1 MTTTTSTTSSTTTTS
16 TSYSYSTSSS
26 DTDWDA
32 LIEVAVAAKETRA
45 DSIDLKIEDNEATI
59 AAYEEMQSL
68 LQDIVSA
75 AETIRG
81 TADSLTAND
90 DIFSTRAA
98 YLTAVGDVDAE
109 SAVVVTAEADATIT
123 TYDLQI
129 LQLASAQKV
138 AGTAVED
145 KTAELGL
152 SGTFSIQLENAEAV
166 DIEISEDMTLAE
178 IAEAINL
185 QSDTSG
191 VSATVLEVSE
201 GSFRLIL
208 SADETG
214 QEIVLTDVSGDDVTG
229 SLGLTDED
237 GSFTSELQEAQ
248 SAIITLDGIE
258 ITRTTNTIDDL
269 IDGVTFNLYQE
280 TGEDNSISVE
290 ISNDLTSIKSAITAL
305 VDAYNAYREWAVT
318 QQATSSAGGASDD
331 AVLFGDSTLRA
342 VNTAIADALSTVIDT
357 DSMALLGLTY
367 DESNY
372 LVLDETTLNEALLE
386 DVEAIEDLLAFQMTS
401 TSTDI
406 ALLNRSS
413 NMPESLSLD
422 IEVDD
427 EGNITSVSV
436 DGDSSLFTI
445 SGSRING
452 AEGSIYEGITFVFTG
467 DESQSVDLSFSSGI
481 VEKLYSTI
489 ESYSNSDD
497 GILED
502 MMTSLTETNE
512 DLQEDADD
520 IRSRA
525 ETYRDTL
532 AARYA
537 AYQVAI
543 EEAESTLDYLE
554 ALLNSG
560 SD

>member
-45 DSIDLKIEDNEATI
+45 DSIDVKIADNEATI

-129 LQLASAQKV
+129 LQLASAQKI

-152 SGTFSIQLENAEAV
+152 SGTFSLQLENMEAV
-166 DIEISEDMTLAE
+166 EIEISEDMTLME
-178 IAEAINL
+178 IAEAINAN
-185 QSDTSG
+185 SDTSG

-201 GSFRLIL
+201 GSYRLIL

-214 QEIVLTDVSGDDVTG
+214 QEIVLTDVSGDDVSG
-229 SLGLTDED
+229 SLGLTNED

-248 SAIITLDGIE
+248 SAIIKIDGIE
-258 ITRTTNTIDDL
+258 VTRTTNTIDDL
-269 IDGVTFNLYQE
+269 VDGVTFNLYQE
-280 TGEDNSISVE
+280 TGEEDSISVE

-305 VDAYNAYREWAVT
+305 VDAYNLYREWAVT

-357 DSMALLGLTY
+357 DSMALLGLSY

-372 LVLDETTLNEALLE
+372 LVLDETTLNEALLA
-386 DVEAIEDLLAFQMTS
+386 DVDAIEDLLAFQMTS

-422 IEVDD
+422 IEVDSD
-427 EGNITSVSV
+427 GNISSVSV

-445 SGSRING
+445 SGSRIKG

-467 DESQSVDLSFSSGI
+467 DESQSVDLTFSSGI
-481 VEKLYSTI
+481 VEKLYSAI

-502 MMTSLTETNE
+502 MMVSLTETNE

-560 SD
+560 ND

>member
-45 DSIDLKIEDNEATI
+45 DSIDVKIADNEATI

-129 LQLASAQKV
+129 LQLASAQKI

-152 SGTFSIQLENAEAV
+152 SGTFSLQLENMEAV
-166 DIEISEDMTLAE
+166 EIEISEDMTLME
-178 IAEAINL
+178 IAEAINAN
-185 QSDTSG
+185 SDTSG

-201 GSFRLIL
+201 GSYRLIL

-214 QEIVLTDVSGDDVTG
+214 QEIVLTDVSGDDVSG
-229 SLGLTDED
+229 SLGLTNED

-248 SAIITLDGIE
+248 SAIIKIDGIE
-258 ITRTTNTIDDL
+258 VTRTTNTIDDL
-269 IDGVTFNLYQE
+269 VDGVTFNLYQE
-280 TGEDNSISVE
+280 TGEEDSISVE

-305 VDAYNAYREWAVT
+305 VDAYNLYREWAVT

-357 DSMALLGLTY
+357 DSMALLGLSY

-372 LVLDETTLNEALLE
+372 LVLDETTLNEALLA
-386 DVEAIEDLLAFQMTS
+386 DVDAIEDLLAFQMTS

-422 IEVDD
+422 IEVDSD
-427 EGNITSVSV
+427 GNISSVSV

-445 SGSRING
+445 SGSRIKG

-467 DESQSVDLSFSSGI
+467 DESQSVDLTFSSGI
-481 VEKLYSTI
+481 VEKLYSAI

-560 SD
+560 ND

>member
-1 MTTTTSTTSSTTTTS
+1 MTTTTSTTSTTTTS

-26 DTDWDA
+26 ETDWDA
-32 LIEVAVAAKETRA
+32 LIEVAVAAKEVRA
-45 DSIDLKIEDNEATI
+45 DTIDLKIEDNDATI

-75 AETIRG
+75 AEAIRG

-109 SAVVVTAEADATIT
+109 NAVVVTAEADATIA

-129 LQLASAQKV
+129 LQLASAQKI

-152 SGTFSIQLENAEAV
+152 SGTFSLQLENTEAV
-166 DIEISEDMTLAE
+166 EIEVSEDITLME
-178 IAEAINL
+178 IAEAINAK
-185 QSDTSG
+185 SNASG

-201 GSFRLIL
+201 GSYRLIL
-208 SADETG
+208 SAGETG
-214 QEIVLTDVSGDDVTG
+214 QQIVLSDVSGDDVTT
-229 SLGLTDED
+229 SLGLTDGD

-248 SAIITLDGIE
+248 SAIVVLDGIE

-280 TGEDNSISVE
+280 TGEDNSISVD
-290 ISNDLTSIKSAITAL
+290 ISNDLTSIKSSITAL

-331 AVLFGDSTLRA
+331 AVLFGDGTLRT
-342 VNTAIADALSTVIDT
+342 VNTAIADAFSTVIDT

-372 LVLDETTLNEALLE
+372 LVLDETTLNEALLA
-386 DVEAIEDLLAFQMTS
+386 DVDAIENLLSFQMTS
-401 TSTDI
+401 SSTDI

-413 NMPESLSLD
+413 SMPASLSLD
-422 IEVDD
+422 IEVDSD
-427 EGNITSVSV
+427 GTITSVAV

-445 SGSRING
+445 SGTRIKG

-467 DESQSVDLSFSSGI
+467 DESQAIDLTFSSGI
-481 VEKLYSTI
+481 VEKLYSAI

-497 GILED
+497 GILEE
-502 MMTSLTETNE
+502 MMTRLTETNE
-512 DLQEDADD
+512 DLQEDADE

-525 ETYRDTL
+525 EAYRDTL

-543 EEAESTLDYLE
+543 EEAQSTLDYLE

>member
-1 MTTTTSTTSSTTTTS
+1 MTTTTSTTSTTTTS

-26 DTDWDA
+26 ETDWDA
-32 LIEVAVAAKETRA
+32 LIEVAVAAKEVRA
-45 DSIDLKIEDNEATI
+45 DTIDLKIEDNDATI
-59 AAYEEMQSL
+59 AAYEKMQSL

-75 AETIRG
+75 AEAIRG

-109 SAVVVTAEADATIT
+109 NAVVVTAEADATIA

-129 LQLASAQKV
+129 LQLASAQKI

-152 SGTFSIQLENAEAV
+152 SGTFSLQLENTEAV
-166 DIEISEDMTLAE
+166 QIEVSEDMTLME
-178 IAEAINL
+178 IAEAINAK
-185 QSDTSG
+185 SNASG
-191 VSATVLEVSE
+191 ISATVLEVSE
-201 GSFRLIL
+201 GSYKLIL
-208 SADETG
+208 SAGETG
-214 QEIVLTDVSGDDVTG
+214 QQIVLSDVSGDDVTA
-229 SLGLTDED
+229 SLGLTDGD
-237 GSFTSELQEAQ
+237 GSFASELQEAQ
-248 SAIITLDGIE
+248 SAIVVLDGIE

-280 TGEDNSISVE
+280 TGEDNSISVD
-290 ISNDLTSIKSAITAL
+290 ISNDLTSIKSSITAL

-331 AVLFGDSTLRA
+331 AVLFGDGTLRT
-342 VNTAIADALSTVIDT
+342 VNTAIADAFSTVIDT
-357 DSMALLGLTY
+357 DSIALLGLTY

-372 LVLDETTLNEALLE
+372 LVLDETTLNEALLA
-386 DVEAIEDLLAFQMTS
+386 DVDAIENLLSFQMTS
-401 TSTDI
+401 SSTDI

-413 NMPESLSLD
+413 SMPASLSLD
-422 IEVDD
+422 IEVDSD
-427 EGNITSVSV
+427 GTITSVAV

-445 SGSRING
+445 SGTRIKG

-467 DESQSVDLSFSSGI
+467 DESQAIDLTFSSGI
-481 VEKLYSTI
+481 VEKLYSAI

-497 GILED
+497 GILEE
-502 MMTSLTETNE
+502 MMTRLTETNE
-512 DLQEDADD
+512 DLQQDADE

-525 ETYRDTL
+525 EAYRDTL

-543 EEAESTLDYLE
+543 EEAQSTLDYLE